1 MILHHSVSGM
11 ERHIPQLHYR
21 TYRKYILLTIAL
33 YLLHTPMLYG
43 QTALGQLEQWAGRRA
58 SDYSVPAPSA
68 PGGNSNGGTYRLP
81 FQKTTEQKE
90 EEAREHY
97 QKALKELSSR
107 DWDEAVR
114 LLKKA
119 VRKDP
124 GNSTYTRKLMEA
136 ESALEKEQQQN
147 KAYQEKL
154 KKQEEERR
162 AAEAEKRRQE
172 QIRQEEERR
181 EQEALKAKIETA
193 EKAIRSF
200 KKDIKIAQSKIRSF
214 SKGLA
219 NNAAELSKWSNEM
232 DESMNAII
240 DNAVPFIGSIY
251 IKYCFVDLLNPV
263 YKKALFEKWSKLF
276 ENSSPA
282 IQKWL
287 IAESRAAN
295 VNFSKVQDYAD
306 RFGMG
311 MDLGAHIQDVLQGNK
326 ESVKAELETLLFL
339 NSLLETCH
347 ITSYDDLIKRLAPF
361 PQKIGTEKIIRMP
374 GDYFELAKIIGTTY
388 TNLAVIGYSWYSVK
402 KTSTNSDEMYN
413 NVQVL
418 AAGIEQRKREIDCL
432 EKCIKNYKDRCLEA
446 CTGKTKWSTP
456 PPPLLFENR
465 NW

>member
-1 MILHHSVSGM
+1 MRIRLPLAQSRINS
-11 ERHIPQLHYR
+11 I
-21 TYRKYILLTIAL
+21 
-33 YLLHTPMLYG
+33 YLLFLLLFLIPYPKHLCS
-43 QTALGQLEQWAGRRA
+43 QTALNQLEQWAGRRA
-58 SDYSVPAPSA
+58 SDFAVPAPSA
-68 PGGNSNGGTYRLP
+68 PGGNNSGGSYRVP
-81 FQKTTEQKE
+81 FQKTAEQKA
-90 EEAREHY
+90 EEARDHY
-97 QKALKELSSR
+97 QKALKAFSSR
-107 DWDEAVR
+107 DWEEAIR

-119 VRKDP
+119 ARKDP
-124 GNSTYTRKLMEA
+124 YNSTYSQKIREA
-136 ESALEKEQQQN
+136 ETALENERQKN

-154 KKQEEERR
+154 KKEEEQRR
-162 AAEAEKRRQE
+162 ALEAEKQRLE
-172 QIRQEEERR
+172 AIKLAEERK
-181 EQEALKAKIETA
+181 EQEALKEKIDAA
-193 EKAIRSF
+193 ENAIKSF

-263 YKKALFEKWSKLF
+263 YKKVLFEKWSKLF

-326 ESVKAELETLLFL
+326 EGVKVELETLLFL

-347 ITSYDDLIKRLAPF
+347 VTSYDDLIKKLAPF

-418 AAGIEQRKREIDCL
+418 SAGIEQRKREIDCL

>member
-1 MILHHSVSGM
+1 MSTRLPEQTCRINSSSLLFVLTFFLLQ
-11 ERHIPQLHYR
+11 PQNG
-21 TYRKYILLTIAL
+21 
-33 YLLHTPMLYG
+33 YG
-43 QTALGQLEQWAGRRA
+43 QTALSQLEQWAGRRA
-58 SDYSVPAPSA
+58 SDFAVPAPSA
-68 PGGNSNGGTYRLP
+68 PGGNNNGGSYRVP
-81 FQKTTEQKE
+81 FQKTAEQKA
-90 EEAREHY
+90 EEARDHY
-97 QKALKELSSR
+97 QKALKAFTSR
-107 DWDEAVR
+107 DWEDAVR

-119 VRKDP
+119 LRKDP
-124 GNSTYTRKLMEA
+124 FNSTYINKLREA
-136 ESALEKEQQQN
+136 EAGLEKEQQQN

-162 AAEAEKRRQE
+162 AVEAEKRRLE
-172 QIRQEEERR
+172 LIRQEEERK
-181 EQEALKAKIETA
+181 EQEALKEKINAA
-193 EKAIRSF
+193 ENAIKSF

-219 NNAAELSKWSNEM
+219 NNATELSKWSNEM
-232 DESMNAII
+232 EESMNSII

-251 IKYCFVDLLNPV
+251 IKYCFVDMLNPV
-263 YKKALFEKWSKLF
+263 FKKALFEKWSRVF

-287 IAESRAAN
+287 IAESKAAN

-311 MDLGAHIQDVLQGNK
+311 MDLGEHVQGVLQGNP
-326 ESVKAELETLLFL
+326 ENVKSELETLLFL

-347 ITSYDDLIKRLAPF
+347 ITQYDDLVKRLAPF
-361 PQKIGTEKIIRMP
+361 PQRIGTEKIIRMP

-402 KTSTNSDEMYN
+402 KTSANSDEMYN
-413 NVQVL
+413 NVQIL
-418 AAGIEQRKREIDCL
+418 SAGIEQRKREIDCL
-432 EKCIKNYKDRCLEA
+432 EKCIKKYSGRCLEE